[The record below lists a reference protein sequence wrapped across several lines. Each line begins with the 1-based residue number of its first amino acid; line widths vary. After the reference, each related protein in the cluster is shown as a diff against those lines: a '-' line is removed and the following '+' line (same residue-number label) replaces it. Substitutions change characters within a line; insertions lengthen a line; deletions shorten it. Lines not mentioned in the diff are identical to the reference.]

1 MWYFLYVFLLIIPLS
16 CWICIYLCVNIF
28 HIYLCV
34 LLLPPFD
41 LPRSHSPPTNPTIS
55 AAAAASLIMSALTS
69 WRYQQQQQ
77 FLFQSLRYTCTK
89 GNSSRAH
96 HRPKRST
103 KRKKIGIICT
113 TLHDAFISGS
123 LSNFVHKKYH
133 TRQPVCFSKIAILF
147 GTTAE
152 QLEKKKCISP
162 FFSLQ

>member
-1 MWYFLYVFLLIIPLS
+1 MVILLFCENHQSEKNTICWGSLYLEKM
-16 CWICIYLCVNIF
+16 NIF

-69 WRYQQQQQ
+69 WRYQQQ

-96 HRPKRST
+96 HQAKRST
-103 KRKKIGIICT
+103 KKKKIGIICT

-123 LSNFVHKKYH
+123 LSNFVHIKNITLGNQSVSAK
-133 TRQPVCFSKIAILF
+133 
-147 GTTAE
+147 
-152 QLEKKKCISP
+152 
-162 FFSLQ
+162 LQFYLGPPRSNQ